1 MTSEG
6 FAANKANEQAIIQ
19 HFSGLRQELASI
31 WTKIGELDMEKNEHV
46 LVLNAISE
54 LESSRKCFRLIGG
67 VLVERTVGEV
77 LPAVTRNKDGLQQVI
92 AKLTEQ
98 MEGKKKEL
106 TEFQNK
112 YNIRLKGEDVPE
124 QQAAASSKA
133 PQGVLA

>member
-1 MTSEG
+1 MTPEG

-77 LPAVTRNKDGLQQVI
+77 LPAVTRNKDGLQQV
-92 AKLTEQ
+92 
-98 MEGKKKEL
+98 
-106 TEFQNK
+106 FQ
-112 YNIRLKGEDVPE
+112 LQV
-124 QQAAASSKA
+124 
-133 PQGVLA
+133 